1 MQKSYLQ
8 PSAMLKWLMFCG
20 AFGLLSACGGGGGD
34 NNTGTTVRDT
44 TPAAFSFTAQTNTPL
59 NQWVITPAIT
69 VSGINSATAISVSN
83 GEFAINGG
91 NFTSSNDSVNNGN
104 TVVVRHMASA
114 QNATTTSSILT
125 IGGVSA
131 TFSSTTVPAATGNAE
146 ALVNITFPLGKA
158 KTNSNT
164 IRVTGTANSTLP
176 LANLSVNGT
185 AATIA
190 DLSASAPGKVST
202 ALSPPDYA
210 VSWYADVPLTANAD
224 NTLTVAV
231 TDDAGNR
238 NDEAATVQV
247 SRKFA
252 PSTFSYDATAKRLY
266 AVVENNNLV
275 SIDLQ
280 SYEYHALSNLQSA
293 HSLVFAQGTGKVFYA
308 DALNNNVTLYST
320 DIETG
325 IVNQVHTFSVTLQN
339 SQFINLTDIVYADA
353 TQTLYFML
361 AYPSS
366 DRALYLHE
374 LYGFNLNSGVLS
386 LISSD
391 SVGNGPRLETNKL
404 LAVNNML
411 LGFTWEREGLISI
424 DPATGNRSL
433 LIDGIAGHNMVLAKG
448 ETDNIIY
455 TAGFAGVFRI
465 DLTTQEVTNISPEA
479 EQDIYVTEQIQSLAL
494 DAQDNRLLLS
504 DSTAGLVLAVDLTT
518 GERSKV
524 LSSGVGD
531 GRYLLM
537 PQFIATDTTTDTVY
551 LLDANTNANQALL
564 EVNLSTANRSFV
576 TDSNALPDDIAADLL
591 LDKAR
596 NRLIAIY
603 NNQIVAI
610 DLTSRA
616 VSTLKTNSGV
626 AGIAVQ
632 SFNGGVIDSVN
643 NKLLIS
649 AFHTDNTLI
658 ELDLITNQHQL
669 LAITP
674 ANTNAPVSG
683 IVDIALNTDG
693 SKVYLISQPTGVI
706 HQLDRNSGVAQVIVN
721 ECPNASGMNM
731 LDTDYTTLHNIIYNP
746 YNDSLLITANAVL
759 EVDLADN
766 SCVAYGNNAD
776 SYIDLSLTSNNQLL
790 ATEQNKLLHY
800 DRINNQS
807 VVISR

>member
-8 PSAMLKWLMFCG
+8 PSVMLKWLMFCG
-20 AFGLLSACGGGGGD
+20 AFGLLSACGGGGD
-34 NNTGTTVRDT
+34 NNTGTTVTDT

-59 NQWVITPAIT
+59 NQLVTTPAVT

-91 NFTSSNDSVNNGN
+91 NFTSSNGSVSNGN

-131 TFSSTTVPAATGNAE
+131 TFSSTTVPAATGNVE

-190 DLSASAPGKVST
+190 DLSASAPGKVSA

-238 NDEAATVQV
+238 NDKAATVQV

-252 PSTFSYDATAKRLY
+252 PSTFSYDATANRLY
-266 AVVENNNLV
+266 AVVENNDLV

-293 HSLVFAQGTGKVFYA
+293 HNLVFAQGTGKVFYA
-308 DALNNNVTLYST
+308 SALNNNVTLYST

-325 IVNQVHTFSVTLQN
+325 IVNQVHTFSVALQN
-339 SQFINLTDIVYADA
+339 SQFINLTDIVYADV

-361 AYPSS
+361 VYPSS

-465 DLTTQEVTNISPEA
+465 DLTAQEITNISPEA

-494 DAQDNRLLLS
+494 DAQGNRLLLS

-603 NNQIVAI
+603 YNQIVAI

-616 VSTLKTNSGV
+616 VSTLKTNSGA

-632 SFNGGVIDSVN
+632 TFNGGVIDSVN

-669 LAITP
+669 LSITP

-683 IVDIALNTDG
+683 IVDIALNADG
-693 SKVYLISQPTGVI
+693 SKVYLLSQHTGVI

-721 ECPNASGMNM
+721 ECLNASGMNM

-746 YNDSLLITANAVL
+746 YNDSVLITANAVL
-759 EVDLADN
+759 EVNLADN
-766 SCVAYGNNAD
+766 SCVAYGNNDD
-776 SYIDLSLTSNNQLL
+776 SYIDVSLTSDNQLL

>member
-8 PSAMLKWLMFCG
+8 PSVMLKWLMFCG

-34 NNTGTTVRDT
+34 NTGITVRDT

-91 NFTSSNDSVNNGN
+91 NFTSSNGSVSNGN

-190 DLSASAPGKVST
+190 DLSASAPGKVSA

-238 NDEAATVQV
+238 NDKAATVLV
-247 SRKFA
+247 SRMFA
-252 PSTFSYDATAKRLY
+252 PSTFSYDATANRLY
-266 AVVENNNLV
+266 AVVENNDLV

-293 HSLVFAQGTGKVFYA
+293 HNLVFAQGTGKVFYA
-308 DALNNNVTLYST
+308 GALNNNVTLYST

-325 IVNQVHTFSVTLQN
+325 IVNQVHTFSVALQN
-339 SQFINLTDIVYADA
+339 SQFINLTDIVYADV
-353 TQTLYFML
+353 TQALYFML
-361 AYPSS
+361 VYPSS

-433 LIDGIAGHNMVLAKG
+433 LIDGIASHNMVLAKG

-494 DAQDNRLLLS
+494 DAQGNRLLLS

-603 NNQIVAI
+603 YNQIVAI

-616 VSTLKTNSGV
+616 VSTLKTNSGA

-632 SFNGGVIDSVN
+632 TFNGGVIDSVN

-683 IVDIALNTDG
+683 IVDIALNADG
-693 SKVYLISQPTGVI
+693 SKVYLISQHTGVI

-721 ECPNASGMNM
+721 ECLNASGMNM

-746 YNDSLLITANAVL
+746 YNDSVLITANAVL
-759 EVDLADN
+759 EVNLADN
-766 SCVAYGNNAD
+766 SCVAYGNNSD
-776 SYIDLSLTSNNQLL
+776 NYIDVSLTSDNQLL